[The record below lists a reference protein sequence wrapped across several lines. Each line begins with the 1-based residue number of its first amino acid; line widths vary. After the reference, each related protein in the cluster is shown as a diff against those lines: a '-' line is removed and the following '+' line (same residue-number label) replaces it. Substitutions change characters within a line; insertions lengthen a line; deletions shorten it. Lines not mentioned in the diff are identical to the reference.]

1 MLVRANLS
9 APNFGFLYRALG
21 VDHNGIIARAG
32 RMSDRVLFYSFL
44 VIVHGRKRR
53 EAEWNAREAREVP
66 AMKCRMAAG
75 DLLRPYSSSLLIWS
89 TRVCRPSR
97 TSASIFFAL
106 SLFDHV
112 LDYDGADDDEKRKD
126 SSDGFFMGRRWAAAK
141 EDEDVSRDM
150 DRAEKATV
158 TLRGPAGRGVPEGW

>member
-1 MLVRANLS
+1 
-9 APNFGFLYRALG
+9 
-21 VDHNGIIARAG
+21 
-32 RMSDRVLFYSFL
+32 MSDRVLFYSFL
-44 VIVHGRKRR
+44 VIVHGRKRS
-53 EAEWNAREAREVP
+53 EAEWNAGEAREVP

-75 DLLRPYSSSLLIWS
+75 DLLRPYSSSLLIWP

-150 DRAEKATV
+150 STTAGIEPDRAEKATV
-158 TLRGPAGRGVPEGW
+158 TLRGPAGGEFQKAGRDCFGVLERLRGRLRGSLLADWT